1 MNHLTVR
8 KTLNKAFLKV
18 KPQRSEINHFKA
30 ALHQLLTQINPAE
43 HEEFNKNLLSDFL
56 KNTFYAA
63 NHFINTKGRND
74 LVIHHEKSP
83 KSAVGVIIEA
93 KRPENVAEMPTKDNL
108 NAKAIQE
115 LVLYYL
121 RERITDGND
130 KIKHLIATDAHV
142 WFVFDEQEFF
152 KHFGNDKKLV
162 KAFEEFER
170 GTASGTKTD
179 YFYKNIAQPAIEK
192 VQNDIAFTYFDIREF
207 KNIVE
212 ADDKE
217 LDKKLI
223 PLFKIF
229 SPEHLLK
236 LPFANDSNTLDKSF
250 YNELLHLIGLYETSG
265 SKKTIER
272 LPKGKRNAGSLLEN
286 TIEKLD
292 STNKIHRLK
301 NAKKFGATNSEQLES
316 VALEL
321 VITWINRIL
330 FLKLL
335 EAQLLSYHKGD
346 KTYAFLNFEKLQDY
360 DEVEVLFFEI
370 LAKETKDR
378 SAYNQETFGKVPYL
392 NSSLFEPTELEN
404 ETIEISGLRD
414 RYDLP
419 IFPSTVLKDTN
430 GKRLTGGRNTLDYLL
445 AFLDA
450 YDFASEG
457 TEDVQEQH
465 KSIINAAVLGLIF
478 EKINGYKDG
487 SFFTPGFITM
497 YMCRE
502 TLRRAVVQKF
512 NEANGW
518 NCESITEL
526 YNQIRDRKAA
536 NELMN
541 TLKICDPAVG
551 SGHFL
556 VSALNE
562 LIAIK
567 YDLGILQDENGK
579 GFRDF
584 RFEIENDELV
594 VWDEQE
600 DQLFKY
606 NPNGTESKRIQ
617 KMLFHEKQTI
627 IENCLFGV
635 DINPNSVK
643 ICRLRLWIELLKNAY
658 YKTDGEL
665 ETLPNIDIN
674 IKCGNSLISRFALDA
689 DLKAVLKTNK
699 SKWDI
704 LSYRNAV
711 ALYRNA
717 KDKAKK
723 WEMLD
728 FINSIKNDFQ
738 QDIYLQDPKNKQL
751 KKLLG
756 EKVLIENRA
765 AIGDLFEKLSDKDI
779 EQDLSKIS
787 RKINQLEQEI
797 NDTKNNVIYQN
808 AFEWRFEFPEVLNEE
823 GDFVGFDVVIG
834 NPPYVQM
841 QKMKEMSKV
850 YKMLDYDTFQSTG
863 DLYALFYEKG
873 EGILKTNGF
882 VSFITGSAWMRAN
895 YGKSLRQFF
904 INEVAVRELID
915 LSDCDIFDSATVLTN
930 IMIYEKT
937 PQTQPT
943 KAIRFTKKDQ
953 ERLENL
959 KEVFKNEHIEIDNFD
974 ENSWVISDKSTFEI
988 KTKVEKQGVKL
999 IDWDIDINRGILTGF
1014 NEAFIIDKNKRD
1026 ELIAEDA
1033 KSAKVIK
1040 PILRGR
1046 DVQKYAVEFQ
1056 ELYIIGTFPSLQ
1068 LTIEDYPAIYDYLKS
1083 FGKRLEQTGAKGTRK
1098 KTSNKWFETQ
1108 DNIAYWTN
1116 FEKPKII
1123 YPNMTKF
1130 LPFAIDLNN
1139 QYYHNDKA
1147 FHLITDRIYWL
1158 VSFLNSKL
1166 FRFCFAENFPE
1177 LQGNSKEVR
1186 KVIFEQIPV
1195 KQITETEEQP
1205 FKELVTSILAQKQAD
1220 PKADTSEL
1228 ETAIDALVYELYD
1241 LTAAEIALIEKG

>member
-1 MNHLTVR
+1 
-8 KTLNKAFLKV
+8 
-18 KPQRSEINHFKA
+18 
-30 ALHQLLTQINPAE
+30 LTQINPAE

-74 LVIHHEKSP
+74 LVIHHENSAKSP
-83 KSAVGVIIEA
+83 VGVIIEA
-93 KRPENVAEMPTKDNL
+93 KRPENVAEMPTDKRPDGFSKPVRSENVDFDL
-108 NAKAIQE
+108 NCKAIQE

-121 RERITDGND
+121 RERITDKND

-518 NCESITEL
+518 NCENITEL

-787 RKINQLEQEI
+787 RKISQLEQEI

-823 GDFVGFDVVIG
+823 GDFVGFDVIVG
-834 NPPYVQM
+834 NPPYGVSIKGQAR
-841 QKMKEMSKV
+841 KHLVSSISKV
-850 YKMLDYDTFQSTG
+850 PDYEIYYWFIDQSFNILKEKGGVAFIIPNSILFNVFAQKYRLDLLLKWDIEEILDCTDLDIFADATVRNIVFHFVKNTNSDIVKYRNTANIKSFYDLIKNQKLIVKNQILEANNQNWALVFKLKLEVLELVAKIKNNSVLLTTFFNEVSQGLIAYDKYKGQSKEIIKSRAYHSFINIKGTHKKWLYGEDVTKYSVVWNGKEYVDY
-863 DLYALFYEKG
+863 G
-873 EGILKTNGF
+873 EGI
-882 VSFITGSAWMRAN
+882 AN
-895 YGKSLRQFF
+895 PRNPKY
-904 INEVAVRELID
+904 
-915 LSDCDIFDSATVLTN
+915 
-930 IMIYEKT
+930 
-937 PQTQPT
+937 
-943 KAIRFTKKDQ
+943 
-953 ERLENL
+953 
-959 KEVFKNEHIEIDNFD
+959 
-974 ENSWVISDKSTFEI
+974 
-988 KTKVEKQGVKL
+988 
-999 IDWDIDINRGILTGF
+999 F
-1014 NEAFIIDKNKRD
+1014 N
-1026 ELIAEDA
+1026 
-1033 KSAKVIK
+1033 
-1040 PILRGR
+1040 
-1046 DVQKYAVEFQ
+1046 
-1056 ELYIIGTFPSLQ
+1056 
-1068 LTIEDYPAIYDYLKS
+1068 
-1083 FGKRLEQTGAKGTRK
+1083 GKRLLIRE
-1098 KTSNKWFETQ
+1098 
-1108 DNIAYWTN
+1108 ITN
-1116 FEKPKII
+1116 PTIFASIVYEELYNDPAILIVKESEIQEII
-1123 YPNMTKF
+1123 S
-1130 LPFAIDLNN
+1130 LEVLLGI
-1139 QYYHNDKA
+1139 
-1147 FHLITDRIYWL
+1147 
-1158 VSFLNSKL
+1158 LNSKL
-1166 FRFCFAENFPE
+1166 GTFIHFNSSPKATKGAFPKILVYDINNFP
-1177 LQGNSKEVR
+1177 LPNHVSQSSKQ
-1186 KVIFEQIPV
+1186 KIIN
-1195 KQITETEEQP
+1195 
-1205 FKELVTSILAQKQAD
+1205 LVTEILAQKQAD
-1220 PKADTSEL
+1220 PSADISEL

>member
-1 MNHLTVR
+1 
-8 KTLNKAFLKV
+8 
-18 KPQRSEINHFKA
+18 
-30 ALHQLLTQINPAE
+30 
-43 HEEFNKNLLSDFL
+43 
-56 KNTFYAA
+56 
-63 NHFINTKGRND
+63 
-74 LVIHHEKSP
+74 
-83 KSAVGVIIEA
+83 VIIEA

-430 GKRLTGGRNTLDYLL
+430 GKRLTGERNTLDYLL

-512 NEANGW
+512 NEANDW

-536 NELMN
+536 NKLMN

-756 EKVLIENRA
+756 EKVLIENKA

-823 GDFVGFDVVIG
+823 GDFVGFDVIVG
-834 NPPYVQM
+834 NPPYVRQEEFKEIKYYLK
-841 QKMKEMSKV
+841 QHYETFAGTADLLVYFIERGMKVLNPKGHFTFIISNKFMRAGYGKALRTYLADYNLTEL
-850 YKMLDYDTFQSTG
+850 LDFG
-863 DLYALFYEKG
+863 DLPVFEEATTYPC
-873 EGILKTNGF
+873 IL
-882 VSFITGSAWMRAN
+882 
-895 YGKSLRQFF
+895 SLQ
-904 INEVAVRELID
+904 NTL
-915 LSDCDIFDSATVLTN
+915 
-930 IMIYEKT
+930 
-937 PQTQPT
+937 PT
-943 KAIRFTKKDQ
+943 ETFNAGTLKKLPKDG
-953 ERLENL
+953 
-959 KEVFKNEHIEIDNFD
+959 FD
-974 ENSWVISDKSTFEI
+974 EYIKNIKFESIQKYLTVDSWNLADKATQSLLEKLRNQKISLSEYTNNSIFYGI
-988 KTKVEKQGVKL
+988 KTGYNK
-999 IDWDIDINRGILTGF
+999 
-1014 NEAFIIDKNKRD
+1014 AFIIDEITKN
-1026 ELIAEDA
+1026 ELISKDV
-1033 KSAKVIK
+1033 KSSEIIK
-1040 PILRGR
+1040 PLLVGKDIKRYGLPKVEQYIILSTRGI
-1046 DVQKYAVEFQ
+1046 DIQKYKAVFEYLKKYENQ
-1056 ELYIIGTFPSLQ
+1056 LSKRAGNSMWYELQASPKNFSLFENNK
-1068 LTIEDYPAIYDYLKS
+1068 IMYPDISKNLNFIYDDNSNFSLNTIYNINS
-1083 FGKRLEQTGAKGTRK
+1083 DSKGLLG
-1098 KTSNKWFETQ
+1098 
-1108 DNIAYWTN
+1108 Y
-1116 FEKPKII
+1116 
-1123 YPNMTKF
+1123 
-1130 LPFAIDLNN
+1130 
-1139 QYYHNDKA
+1139 
-1147 FHLITDRIYWL
+1147 
-1158 VSFLNSKL
+1158 LNSKTFL
-1166 FRFCFAENFPE
+1166 FYFSSISNSIRGGYFRFFSDYMNRCPVPNGVESLE
-1177 LQGNSKEVR
+1177 L
-1186 KVIFEQIPV
+1186 
-1195 KQITETEEQP
+1195 
-1205 FKELVTSILAQKQAD
+1205 LVTEILAQKQAD

>member
-1 MNHLTVR
+1 MNHLTIR

-18 KPQRSEINHFKA
+18 KPQRSEINHFKGE
-30 ALHQLLTQINPAE
+30 LRQLLTQINPAE

-162 KAFEEFER
+162 KTFEEFER

-518 NCESITEL
+518 NCENITEL

-797 NDTKNNVIYQN
+797 NDTKNNIIYQN

-834 NPPYVQM
+834 NPPYFQI
-841 QKMKEMSKV
+841 QFSSYSNNNYLKK
-850 YKMLDYDTFQSTG
+850 YATFEKTG
-863 DLYALFYEKG
+863 DIYSLFFE
-873 EGILKTNGF
+873 
-882 VSFITGSAWMRAN
+882 RAT
-895 YGKSLRQFF
+895 S
-904 INEVAVRELID
+904 I
-915 LSDCDIFDSATVLTN
+915 
-930 IMIYEKT
+930 
-937 PQTQPT
+937 
-943 KAIRFTKKDQ
+943 
-953 ERLENL
+953 
-959 KEVFKNEHIEIDNFD
+959 
-974 ENSWVISDKSTFEI
+974 I
-988 KTKVEKQGVKL
+988 KTKGLLSYITSNRFCNTNYGLSTRAFLAKFNLEVLININDIDVFEEANVGTFITILSNQIPSENISCLEVKTFKQLQNLENSVISTGNVVESKFMSKNPWLLITNKELSLLGKIGKIGKPLSIIEDLTIQRGLTTGANKIFVIENELGEKLLRKNPKNSDLIKPVLKGAEIKRYLVKDYSNYIILTKTDVNIQEYPDVYKYLLENKIALEKVYEARKEMKEWYELRKCSYYDLFEDRKL
-999 IDWDIDINRGILTGF
+999 IWTRLANINSFTISTNKEYSIDSTSFATG
-1014 NEAFIIDKNKRD
+1014 NN
-1026 ELIAEDA
+1026 
-1033 KSAKVIK
+1033 
-1040 PILRGR
+1040 
-1046 DVQKYAVEFQ
+1046 
-1056 ELYIIGTFPSLQ
+1056 
-1068 LTIEDYPAIYDYLKS
+1068 
-1083 FGKRLEQTGAKGTRK
+1083 LE
-1098 KTSNKWFETQ
+1098 
-1108 DNIAYWTN
+1108 
-1116 FEKPKII
+1116 
-1123 YPNMTKF
+1123 
-1130 LPFAIDLNN
+1130 
-1139 QYYHNDKA
+1139 YYCG
-1147 FHLITDRIYWL
+1147 L
-1158 VSFLNSKL
+1158 LNSKL
-1166 FRFCFAENFPE
+1166 VFFYFKYGSVIWGKDGIKWF
-1177 LQGNSKEVR
+1177 GNHFNS
-1186 KVIFEQIPV
+1186 IP
-1195 KQITETEEQP
+1195 ILP
-1205 FKELVTSILAQKQAD
+1205 FSNSERSTNLINLVTEILAQKQAD

>member
-1 MNHLTVR
+1 MNHLTIR

-18 KPQRSEINHFKA
+18 KPQRSEINHFKL
-30 ALHQLLTQINPAE
+30 ALKAVLNKINNQEQEE
-43 HEEFNKNLLSDFL
+43 HNKTWLRDFL
-56 KNTFYAA
+56 IASFDADSYE
-63 NHFINTKGRND
+63 INTKENQD
-74 LVIHHEKSP
+74 LVIYTKNNTKSD
-83 KSAVGVIIEA
+83 VGVIIEV
-93 KRPENVAEMPTKDNL
+93 KKPDNKSQMISKDNL
-108 NAKAIQE
+108 NAKSLQQI
-115 LVLYYL
+115 LYYFL
-121 RERITDGND
+121 KERITENNLSV
-130 KIKHLIATDAHV
+130 KHLIITDV
-142 WFVFDEQEFF
+142 YQWFVFDAALFDRLFIQNKTLVQQF
-152 KHFGNDKKLV
+152 KD
-162 KAFEEFER
+162 FESK
-170 GTASGTKTD
+170 GLSITSTSD
-179 YFYKNIAQPAIEK
+179 FYKSIAQPAIEK

-834 NPPYVQM
+834 NPPYM
-841 QKMKEMSKV
+841 YSKEQQTYFKSNYKIFQGRADLYEIFIERAITLLKKGYLMNFILPNTILSNLYASKV
-850 YKMLDYDTFQSTG
+850 RLFLMENTIYEIYNFGMDVFENPTVHVCILFAGKDILVDSKIRIKKQIWNSNELNTKPDYLISSK
-863 DLYALFYEKG
+863 DLNVTRGTSFDVSFSLQERALFKK
-873 EGILKTNGF
+873 IITTKTL
-882 VSFITGSAWMRAN
+882 SDICYIRQCIKTGNNNELTKYSTTVLPEPWK
-895 YGKSLRQFF
+895 KSLTGKNINRYRTHEKNLYVKYGDWLARNWNNKDFYERTKIVIRETGNQIIATLDDENRYILSSLYSVYFKKDSSEKYLKPLLGLLNSKATSFF
-904 INEVAVRELID
+904 IKKISYD
-915 LSDCDIFDSATVLTN
+915 LTAG
-930 IMIYEKT
+930 
-937 PQTQPT
+937 
-943 KAIRFTKKDQ
+943 AFTKVRTNQLGKLPIPESFLDNS

-959 KEVFKNEHIEIDNFD
+959 V
-974 ENSWVISDKSTFEI
+974 
-988 KTKVEKQGVKL
+988 
-999 IDWDIDINRGILTGF
+999 
-1014 NEAFIIDKNKRD
+1014 
-1026 ELIAEDA
+1026 
-1033 KSAKVIK
+1033 
-1040 PILRGR
+1040 
-1046 DVQKYAVEFQ
+1046 
-1056 ELYIIGTFPSLQ
+1056 
-1068 LTIEDYPAIYDYLKS
+1068 
-1083 FGKRLEQTGAKGTRK
+1083 
-1098 KTSNKWFETQ
+1098 
-1108 DNIAYWTN
+1108 
-1116 FEKPKII
+1116 
-1123 YPNMTKF
+1123 
-1130 LPFAIDLNN
+1130 
-1139 QYYHNDKA
+1139 
-1147 FHLITDRIYWL
+1147 
-1158 VSFLNSKL
+1158 
-1166 FRFCFAENFPE
+1166 
-1177 LQGNSKEVR
+1177 
-1186 KVIFEQIPV
+1186 
-1195 KQITETEEQP
+1195 TE
-1205 FKELVTSILAQKQAD
+1205 ILAQKQAD